1 MGPFLPPRLLRG
13 RHVQSILGNVG
24 LRRWLVRTAA
34 HGLLAA
40 SRNEIVNCGAG
51 VRLLCQHAPPQSDRM
66 RRIAVIIHGWEGS
79 ADSTYLLSAATKLRN
94 AGYRVVRVNLRDH
107 GDSHHLNE
115 EMFHSCRLGDA
126 IGAVRWVQQAFP
138 GERLYLCGFSLGGN
152 FALRIAAQAAEE
164 GLEINGVVAICPVL
178 DPACTMAALD
188 NGALIYRR
196 YFLNKWRRS
205 LEKKKAAFPHR
216 YNFSRLE
223 RFDTLTEMTD
233 YFVRYYTE
241 YPDLH
246 EYLRGY
252 ALTDGR
258 LQHLRTPSRMLLA
271 KDDPVIPIADIDRVV
286 ASDYLQVFQSR
297 YGGHCGFVGGYDLRG
312 WADRYIV
319 DSFANPQFASD
330 SATIRT
336 RG

>member
-1 MGPFLPPRLLRG
+1 MAPFLPPRLLRG

-40 SRNEIVNCGAG
+40 SRNEIVDCGAG

-79 ADSTYLLSAATKLRN
+79 ADSTYLLSAATKL
-94 AGYRVVRVNLRDH
+94 L
-107 GDSHHLNE
+107 
-115 EMFHSCRLGDA
+115 
-126 IGAVRWVQQAFP
+126 QQAFP